1 MTDYK
6 RCTFKTFN
14 TRHVEMNTTAKRQ
27 MYKSPKRIT
36 SAKIKDLLMKCK
48 KGLVLKHTFFILPTM
63 TTAGGKKDDTVSN
76 SDSVSEEDESSDKD

>member
-1 MTDYK
+1 
-6 RCTFKTFN
+6 
-14 TRHVEMNTTAKRQ
+14 
-27 MYKSPKRIT
+27 
-36 SAKIKDLLMKCK
+36 MKCK